1 MTQEGYVE
9 SLSVCTEANKMK
21 EGAMDKKGLI
31 LLMVV
36 VLGLGIFGCA
46 GVKPTPTQ
54 ILPVSVKV
62 DSIER
67 LNAIP
72 AKPPYQATDV
82 LVYRVNFKLTN
93 PNNVLA
99 KVDDLYFEAKVE
111 DGTPAKTIVQAA
123 SMPSMVIPA
132 GGELIWS
139 SIDIFVYGGVLGQ
152 FITRGLDGGEGMKG
166 AMQKREEFWTE
177 LGSDKRQFFVDG
189 NLTYSLPDFPNLG
202 TVRTQFK
209 TEFAIPKL

>member
-1 MTQEGYVE
+1 
-9 SLSVCTEANKMK
+9 
-21 EGAMDKKGLI
+21 MDKKALF

-46 GVKPTPTQ
+46 GQKMMMASAPAKIQP
-54 ILPVSVKV
+54 ISVEV
-62 DSIER
+62 TSVER

-82 LVYRVNFKLTN
+82 LVFRVNFKLTN

-99 KVDDLYFEAKVE
+99 KVDDLYFEAKAE
-111 DGTPAKTIVQAA
+111 DGTPEKTIVQAA

-139 SIDIFVYGGVLGQ
+139 PIDIFVYGGVLGQ

-166 AMQKREEFWTE
+166 ALQKREEFWTD
-177 LGSDKRQFFVDG
+177 LGGDKRKFFIDG
-189 NLTYSLPDFPNLG
+189 NITYSLPDFPDLG
-202 TVRTQFK
+202 TVRNQFK
-209 TEFAIPKL
+209 TEFTTPKL

>member
-1 MTQEGYVE
+1 
-9 SLSVCTEANKMK
+9 
-21 EGAMDKKGLI
+21 MDKKVFI

-36 VLGLGIFGCA
+36 VLGMGVFGCA
-46 GVKPTPTQ
+46 GEKAMIKTAPSQ
-54 ILPVSVKV
+54 ILPVKVTV

-72 AKPPYQATDV
+72 PKPPYQAWDV

-93 PNNVLA
+93 PNNILA

-123 SMPSMVIPA
+123 SMPSMLIPA
-132 GGELIWS
+132 GGESLWS

-166 AMQKREEFWTE
+166 ALQKREEFWTE
-177 LGSDKRQFFVDG
+177 LGGDKRKFFIDG
-189 NLTYSLPDFPNLG
+189 NVTYSLPDFPNLG
-202 TVRTQFK
+202 TVRNQFK
-209 TEFAIPKL
+209 SEFAIPKL

>member
-1 MTQEGYVE
+1 
-9 SLSVCTEANKMK
+9 
-21 EGAMDKKGLI
+21 MDKKVFI

-36 VLGLGIFGCA
+36 VLGMGVFGCA
-46 GVKPTPTQ
+46 GEKAMIKTAPSQ
-54 ILPVSVKV
+54 ILPIKVTV

-82 LVYRVNFKLTN
+82 LVYRVNFRLTN

-99 KVDDLYFEAKVE
+99 KVDDFYFEAKVE

-123 SMPSMVIPA
+123 SMPSMVIL
-132 GGELIWS
+132 GGEELVWS
-139 SIDIFVYGGVLGQ
+139 PTDIFVYGGVLGQ

-166 AMQKREEFWTE
+166 ALQKREEFWTE
-177 LGSDKRQFFVDG
+177 LGGDKIKFFADG
-189 NLTYSLPDFPNLG
+189 NITYSLPDFPNLG
-202 TVRTQFK
+202 TVRNQFK
-209 TEFAIPKL
+209 TEFTMPKL